1 MKRNQ
6 NKRNKRKFKI
16 KRQQN
21 HPLNFD
27 LHTPLS
33 NIRNTYEFLKFFII
47 KLFKLQSQISR
58 IILQNS

>member
-16 KRQQN
+16 KKQQN

-27 LHTPLS
+27 RPYTLILH
-33 NIRNTYEFLKFFII
+33 
-47 KLFKLQSQISR
+47 
-58 IILQNS
+58 